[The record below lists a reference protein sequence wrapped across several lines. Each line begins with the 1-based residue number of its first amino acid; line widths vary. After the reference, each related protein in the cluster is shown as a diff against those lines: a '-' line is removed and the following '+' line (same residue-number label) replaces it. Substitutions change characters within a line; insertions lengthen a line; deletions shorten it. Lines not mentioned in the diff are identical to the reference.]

1 MAIWKCQECGNILE
15 NRCKPGKCKVCG
27 ATKDK
32 LFKEEQEKGQK
43 RKGTV
48 TAQANPKPRSERG

>member
-1 MAIWKCQECGNILE
+1 MATWKCQECDNILE

-32 LFKEEQEKGQK
+32 LFKEEQEKGQR
-43 RKGTV
+43 RKGAV
-48 TAQANPKPRSERG
+48 TAQVNPKP